1 MCLRIVRDHPGRPI
15 LLLVD
20 TQGQRL
26 SRRDE
31 LLGINGYMAH
41 LAKCLQLARNRGHK
55 IIGLVYS
62 EAVSGGFLAS
72 SLLADRCYA
81 LPEAQVRVMNLPAMS
96 RITKIPLERLEELSK
111 SSPVFAPGVT
121 ELSQDGRGLF
131 AVGRR
136 SGAASGRG
144 AGRSAPRAT
153 AAANGA
159 KSATAANWRARSP
172 KGCAMRPAELYRR
185 HDWVYLPDDWR
196 RRLARRSPPRM
207 KRRWRAGARKDG
219 PLVVARRQEG
229 DAPDLLRLGLAL
241 PGKRR
246 VGLVLP
252 TEAVGAAP
260 PAALFARRRRN
271 MARRFW
277 PEAMRELGGDHRQ
290 DRAEIRAC
298 SARSPGSFS
307 PPTRPRFT

>member
-1 MCLRIVRDHPGRPI
+1 MDANTLLANLFPAGSDIAFDGSFFNGTGDSATGKVAVIGSIDAAPIGVELAFRMAEDVLRIVRDFPGRSI

-72 SLLADRCYA
+72 SLFADRCYA

-121 ELSQDGRGLF
+121 NYLKMGAVHSLWEGDLSQRLAEALD
-131 AVGRR
+131 V
-136 SGAASGRG
+136 
-144 AGRSAPRAT
+144 
-153 AAANGA
+153 
-159 KSATAANWRARSP
+159 
-172 KGCAMRPAELYRR
+172 PAEGDSRR
-185 HDWVYLPDDWR
+185 QWGEERDG
-196 RRLARRSPPRM
+196 RRLARGVAERVRHA
-207 KRRWRAGARKDG
+207 AG
-219 PLVVARRQEG
+219 
-229 DAPDLLRLGLAL
+229 
-241 PGKRR
+241 
-246 VGLVLP
+246 
-252 TEAVGAAP
+252 
-260 PAALFARRRRN
+260 
-271 MARRFW
+271 
-277 PEAMRELGGDHRQ
+277 
-290 DRAEIRAC
+290 
-298 SARSPGSFS
+298 
-307 PPTRPRFT
+307 

>member
-1 MCLRIVRDHPGRPI
+1 MDARTLLEKLFPGGCDVAFDGLYFAGTGESAREKVAIIGSIDAAPIGVELAFRMAEEVLRIVRGHPVKPILPAMPI

-111 SSPVFAPGVT
+111 SSPVFAPGVQNYLRMGAVHSLWKGDLAKHLADSL
-121 ELSQDGRGLF
+121 EASEEGDQRRQWGEEREGR
-131 AVGRR
+131 
-136 SGAASGRG
+136 
-144 AGRSAPRAT
+144 
-153 AAANGA
+153 N
-159 KSATAANWRARSP
+159 
-172 KGCAMRPAELYRR
+172 
-185 HDWVYLPDDWR
+185 
-196 RRLARRSPPRM
+196 LARQVAERVRHA
-207 KRRWRAGARKDG
+207 AG
-219 PLVVARRQEG
+219 
-229 DAPDLLRLGLAL
+229 
-241 PGKRR
+241 
-246 VGLVLP
+246 
-252 TEAVGAAP
+252 
-260 PAALFARRRRN
+260 
-271 MARRFW
+271 
-277 PEAMRELGGDHRQ
+277 
-290 DRAEIRAC
+290 
-298 SARSPGSFS
+298 
-307 PPTRPRFT
+307 

>member
-1 MCLRIVRDHPGRPI
+1 MDAKTLLAKLFPGGCDVAFDGQFFHGTGESAQGKVAIIGSIDAAPIGVELAFRMAGDVLRIVRDHPARPI

-121 ELSQDGRGLF
+121 NYLKMGAVHSLWDGDLALRLSEALEVPAEGDLRRQWGEERDGR
-131 AVGRR
+131 
-136 SGAASGRG
+136 
-144 AGRSAPRAT
+144 
-153 AAANGA
+153 
-159 KSATAANWRARSP
+159 K
-172 KGCAMRPAELYRR
+172 
-185 HDWVYLPDDWR
+185 
-196 RRLARRSPPRM
+196 LAR
-207 KRRWRAGARKDG
+207 K
-219 PLVVARRQEG
+219 VAEKVRHATG
-229 DAPDLLRLGLAL
+229 
-241 PGKRR
+241 
-246 VGLVLP
+246 
-252 TEAVGAAP
+252 
-260 PAALFARRRRN
+260 
-271 MARRFW
+271 
-277 PEAMRELGGDHRQ
+277 
-290 DRAEIRAC
+290 
-298 SARSPGSFS
+298 
-307 PPTRPRFT
+307 